1 MGTLLRIGMTLLII
15 LLTGV
20 AIYFFRTNG
29 MMALVSL
36 VFGLILIAV
45 VWFVSRMGNVQ
56 ELQSQNSP
64 QAIDRNTKKLISVII
79 HGSLQNPKV
88 LM

>member
-45 VWFVSRMGNVQ
+45 VWFVSRMGNVE
-56 ELQSQNSP
+56 ELQS
-64 QAIDRNTKKLISVII
+64 
-79 HGSLQNPKV
+79 
-88 LM
+88 